1 MRPAPEEGLAST
13 LLDPR
18 STVIRST
25 FPSSHLEAVVIAAAP
40 ALIALSF
47 FALGLHPAALVG
59 RLSPWHQLPLNIR
72 TTDELRPLV
81 ELLLSR
87 SPTLREQ
94 CARIALA
101 RQTYVSLMLSAV
113 KLPSQIRARSTAR
126 RYQSGLLVVDV
137 EIPPASQDFA
147 ELLAHEL
154 EHVSEF
160 IERVDFK
167 QLARS
172 RRSGIV
178 QCGTKGSFESERA
191 RKAGRAVAAEVES
204 NDPGR
209 R

>member
-1 MRPAPEEGLAST
+1 M
-13 LLDPR
+13 
-18 STVIRST
+18 I
-25 FPSSHLEAVVIAAAP
+25 AVAP
-40 ALIALSF
+40 ALVALSF
-47 FALGLHPAALVG
+47 SALGLHPAALIG
-59 RLSPWHQLPLNIR
+59 RVSPWHQLPPNIR
-72 TTDELRPLV
+72 TTEDLRPLV
-81 ELLLSR
+81 ETLLSR

-113 KLPSQIRARSTAR
+113 KLPSQMRARSTAR

-178 QCGTKGSFESERA
+178 HCGMEGSFESERA
-191 RKAGRAVAAEVES
+191 RKAGRAVAAEVKS
-204 NDPGR
+204 NDPR
-209 R
+209 QR